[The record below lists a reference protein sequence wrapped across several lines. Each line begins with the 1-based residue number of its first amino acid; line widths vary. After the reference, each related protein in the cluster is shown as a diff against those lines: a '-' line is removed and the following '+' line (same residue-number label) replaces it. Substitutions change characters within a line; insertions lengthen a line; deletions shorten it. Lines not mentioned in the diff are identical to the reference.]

1 MFEKTNNTQNYINY
15 MGESELFF
23 FSSYIFKSHPLN
35 VRVTTSL
42 TKN

>member
-1 MFEKTNNTQNYINY
+1 MFYKTNSTQNYINY
-15 MGESELFF
+15 MGESELFPL
-23 FSSYIFKSHPLN
+23 SSYILKSHPLN